1 MNKNSF
7 IDSLNNY
14 TWKRLKTLPIKW
26 GWVGVGIAASII
38 VISWSYSGQTMVGV
52 RSEREAIEKAAR
64 LGDYKLAQELYEKC
78 HVSQCHDGKVLGA
91 DSELEELVYPER
103 KVEKE
108 ITKYEELNVK
118 YPENRDI
125 LLMLSQLYNEIGNV
139 EKSTEYREEA
149 RVLDPNSE
157 IFKEMYTNL
166 K

>member
-52 RSEREAIEKAAR
+52 KNTREAIERTAR
-64 LGDYKLAQELYEKC
+64 LGDYELARRLLKEQENKNMEYRI
-78 HVSQCHDGKVLGA
+78 LGA

-108 ITKYEELNVK
+108 ITKYENLNEK

-125 LLMLSQLYNEIGNV
+125 LLMLSSLYYEIGNV
-139 EKSTEYREEA
+139 EKAKEFRERA
-149 RVLDPNSE
+149 RLLDPNNE
-157 IFKEMYTNL
+157 IFK
-166 K
+166 